1 MISALPHYRVTAK
14 MRLYLAVAVLM
25 LALVA
30 YTGRFDVTSAF
41 TSVSVARFFFSS
53 LHVSFRSSPAEAQ
66 DDNIQQRFTDFGET
80 ISELGR
86 NVAEKAKDTAERIH
100 NSDFAVNARYPQHTH
115 ARARSTHKQIIL

>member
-30 YTGRFDVTSAF
+30 YTGRFDVTSLYQRLRCA
-41 TSVSVARFFFSS
+41 FFFFCFS
-53 LHVSFRSSPAEAQ
+53 LHVSFCSSPAEAQ
-66 DDNIQQRFTDFGET
+66 DDSIQQKFTDFGET
-80 ISELGR
+80 ISEFGR

-100 NSDFAVNARYPQHTH
+100 NSDFAVNARYPQHT
-115 ARARSTHKQIIL
+115 RARSTHKQIIL